1 MRCFFPGSFDPVT
14 KGHMDIIRRAAA
26 LFDGVTVAV
35 MINPAKKPL
44 FSAEERVEMI
54 KKCCKELPN
63 VTVTSGSG
71 FTYQLAKDCGCDV
84 LLRSLRSG
92 ADADLEV
99 QLAMG
104 NRAVGDID
112 TVAMFT
118 SAEYSYISSSLV
130 REILAHH
137 GDVSKLVPEE
147 ILEDMK

>member
-1 MRCFFPGSFDPVT
+1 MRCFFPGSFDPIT

-44 FSAEERVEMI
+44 FSDEKRVEMI

-63 VTVTSGSG
+63 VSVVSGSG

-84 LLRSLRSG
+84 LLRSLRGG
-92 ADADLEV
+92 ADAELEV

-104 NRAVGDID
+104 NKSIGDID
-112 TVAMFT
+112 TLALFT
-118 SAEYSYISSSLV
+118 SPEVSYISSSLV

-147 ILEDMK
+147 ILNDIM